1 MYGTLMRCRLLPGK
15 DRAFENYGRRM
26 LEEEAV
32 EGFLGEY
39 VLIPDGRSDEV
50 TVLVL
55 FASEDSYRQNAASP
69 EQHRRYL
76 ELRALLA
83 ADPEWTDG
91 RIEEWR
97 PATIPI

>member
-1 MYGTLMRCRLLPGK
+1 MYGTLMRCRPLPGK
-15 DRAFENYGRRM
+15 ERAFEDYGRRR
-26 LEEEAV
+26 LEEAQI
-32 EGFLGEY
+32 EGFLGNY
-39 VLIPDGRSDEV
+39 VLTPNGSGGEV

-55 FASEDSYRQNAASP
+55 FDSEESYRANAASP
-69 EQHRRYL
+69 AQHQRYL